1 MRQYVVWK
9 HLAMQK
15 SSFCTE
21 DISITLKEDTKLAQV
36 HPSWICVISSAL
48 LERHWHRL
56 DKTQFYTQAISQRH
70 ILLSSLTTLR
80 FWETE
85 IKWFKE
91 STGQSQDTS
100 CSLTPGN
107 TVNRWQCLDASQ
119 DHLEITDDHDIGL
132 IIKNNRIPT
141 TKQLIF
147 C

>member
-1 MRQYVVWK
+1 
-9 HLAMQK
+9 MQK

-56 DKTQFYTQAISQRH
+56 DKTQFYTQVISQRH

-91 STGQSQDTS
+91 STGKSQDTS

-107 TVNRWQCLDASQ
+107 TVNR
-119 DHLEITDDHDIGL
+119 
-132 IIKNNRIPT
+132 
-141 TKQLIF
+141 
-147 C
+147 